1 MNLHAAV
8 RPAVSAVVRP
18 ISGNLLV
25 STGATIARGGKEVPS
40 YTRVDGIELR
50 VQSLGTKELAH
61 TDMLNLQGTL
71 RAVYQYVHAEA
82 VSRPLARGGDLL
94 EFADPAAPAPMGVWL
109 VATVLE
115 SWPGWCKVVAQLQM
129 DVAGTIAP
137 PPVVP

>member
-8 RPAVSAVVRP
+8 RPAVAAVNRP
-18 ISGNLLV
+18 ITGNLLV
-25 STGATIARGGKEVPS
+25 STGVQTIARGGVPVPGF
-40 YTRVDGIELR
+40 TRVNGIELR
-50 VQSLGTKELAH
+50 VQSLGTKELEH
-61 TDMLNLQGTL
+61 TDTLNIQGTL

-94 EFADPAAPAPMGVWL
+94 EFADHAAPAPMGVWL

-115 SWPGWCKVVAQLQM
+115 SWPGWCKVVAQLQK

-137 PPVVP
+137 

>member
-1 MNLHAAV
+1 MNVH
-8 RPAVSAVVRP
+8 AVVRSAVAAVNRP
-18 ISGNLLV
+18 ITGNLLR
-25 STGATIARGGKEVPS
+25 STGTATLADGTQAPS
-40 YTRVDGIELR
+40 YQRVNGIELR

-61 TDMLNLQGTL
+61 TDALNIQGTL

-94 EFADPAAPAPMGVWL
+94 EFADPAAPAPKGVWL

-129 DVAGTIAP
+129 DAAGTIAP
-137 PPVVP
+137 